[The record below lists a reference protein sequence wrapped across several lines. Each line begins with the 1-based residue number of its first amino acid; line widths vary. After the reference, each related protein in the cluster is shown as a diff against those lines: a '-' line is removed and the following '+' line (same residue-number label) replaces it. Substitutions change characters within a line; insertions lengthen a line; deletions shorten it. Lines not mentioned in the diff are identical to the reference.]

1 MEGALGRG
9 MGRKKAEN
17 CKDKYFKF
25 RATKEEIDFMRAIAK
40 SEGITMTDVMRE
52 GLGLAKR
59 QRALDG
65 RLDAALKTLE

>member
-1 MEGALGRG
+1 
-9 MGRKKAEN
+9 MGRKRVEN
-17 CKDKYFKF
+17 PKDKYFKF

-65 RLDAALKTLE
+65 RLDIALKKLE